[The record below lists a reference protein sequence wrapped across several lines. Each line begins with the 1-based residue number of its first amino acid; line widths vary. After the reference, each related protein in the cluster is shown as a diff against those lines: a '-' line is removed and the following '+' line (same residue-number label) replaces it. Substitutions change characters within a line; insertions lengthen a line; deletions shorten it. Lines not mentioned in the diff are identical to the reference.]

1 MRSFIRANS
10 QKLLTE
16 DKSHLKKAMDV
27 AILMKL
33 AENEAC
39 KKKAGVEDVNEPESI
54 YKVTIRS
61 KLCYRYGKIHH
72 FPDNCFYNNN

>member
-1 MRSFIRANS
+1 
-10 QKLLTE
+10 
-16 DKSHLKKAMDV
+16 
-27 AILMKL
+27 MKL

-54 YKVTIRS
+54 HKVTMRS

-72 FPDNCFYNNN
+72 FPDNCFYNNS

>member
-16 DKSHLKKAMDV
+16 DKLDLKKAMD
-27 AILMKL
+27 ASILMKL

-39 KKKAGVEDVNEPESI
+39 KKKAGVEDVNELESI
-54 YKVTIRS
+54 HKVTMRS

-72 FPDNCFYNNN
+72 FPDNCFYNNS